1 MIYVFLAEGFEEI
14 EALAPVDILRR
25 AGVEVKTVSITEDYI
40 VTGAHG
46 IPVMADTTIFQTAD
60 SVPGGWNDAQRLG
73 ECDMIVLPG
82 GLPGSTNLDACQ
94 RLKEMIR
101 VHYDAG
107 RPLAAICAAPLVY
120 GHMGI
125 LAGKRVTC
133 YPGVEKEL
141 SGAVYTAALVEE
153 DGQFITG
160 CGPAAAME
168 FGYRLAA
175 RFVDEDTVQA
185 LREGMR
191 YNQLKAEN

>member
-1 MIYVFLAEGFEEI
+1 MIYIFLAEGFEEI
-14 EALAPVDILRR
+14 EALAPLDILRR
-25 AGVEVKTVSITEDYI
+25 AGVEVKTVSITDDYI

-46 IPVMADTTIFQTAD
+46 ISVMADTTIFQTAD
-60 SVPGGWNDAQRLG
+60 SVPGGWNDEQRLG

-94 RLKEMIR
+94 RLKDMIR
-101 VHYDAG
+101 IHYEAG
-107 RPLAAICAAPLVY
+107 KPLAAICAAPMVY

-125 LAGKRVTC
+125 LTDKRVTC
-133 YPGVEKEL
+133 YPGVETQL
-141 SGAVYTAALVEE
+141 TGANYTGALVEE

-191 YNQLKAEN
+191 YNQLLAQ